1 MSEAEVTLKYREWP
15 FTVAHYFL
23 LGLVPVCGLFI
34 LCCWL
39 SALTLSEN
47 SAAHFGNIAIFISGV
62 MLLGCVLI
70 LGIIVTADNTIFLA
84 RDGMSF
90 PFLVSPGF
98 KMRTQQSWSDL
109 TAVSFV
115 PRGVRG
121 LLCLKFKNGQRVKLN
136 LNKLSPELVENLIVS
151 MDVWSGG
158 ADMFP
163 SLLDARLK
171 LLEGD
176 KSVSDSI
183 PGYTEMWEDELTRRF
198 GATNFIPLE
207 PKQVVRDLTIERQ
220 LAFGGMSAIYLAV
233 DSDKRKCVLKE
244 AVVPSDA
251 DSKLRETAEHMLVRE
266 AQILAGL
273 SHPNIARVLDHFLEN
288 GRHYIMMEL
297 IDGAD
302 LRRLV
307 KEHGPQSEADVAQWA
322 LQLADILAYLHAQQP
337 PVVHRDLSPDNLMLR
352 ESGELC
358 LIDFGAANH
367 FVGTAT
373 GTLIGK
379 QAYIAP
385 EQLRGKAEPRSDIY
399 AFGGTLFF
407 LLTGEDPEPL
417 SVAHVREANRRVSE
431 KLDQLIARCTAQ
443 EEDERPASAVELID
457 LLRPLVKVGANAK
470 TV

>member
-1 MSEAEVTLKYREWP
+1 LSEAEVTLKYREWP
-15 FTVAHYFL
+15 FTVTHYIL
-23 LGLVPVCGLFI
+23 LGLVPVLGLFI
-34 LCCWL
+34 LSCWL
-39 SALTLSEN
+39 SALTLQAG
-47 SAAHFGNIAIFISGV
+47 SAAQFGNIAIFLSAV
-62 MLLGCVLI
+62 MMLGCFLI
-70 LGIIVTADNTIFLA
+70 WGIIVTADNTIFLA

-90 PFLVSPGF
+90 PFLVCPGS
-98 KMRTQQSWSDL
+98 KMRTQQHWSDL
-109 TAVSFV
+109 IAVNFV
-115 PRGVRG
+115 PRGRRG
-121 LLCLKFKNGQRVKLN
+121 MLCLKFKNGQRVRLH
-136 LNKLSPELVENLIVS
+136 LDMLSPELVENLIVS

-171 LLEGD
+171 LLETD
-176 KSVSDSI
+176 KGASESL
-183 PGYTEMWEDELTRRF
+183 PGYTEMWEDELARRF

-207 PKQVVRDLTIERQ
+207 PREKVRELTIERQ
-220 LAFGGMSAIYLAV
+220 LAFGGMSAIYLATGA
-233 DSDKRKCVLKE
+233 DNRKCVLKE

-251 DSKLRETAEHMLVRE
+251 DAKLRETAEHMLVRE

-307 KEHGPQSEADVAQWA
+307 KEHGRQSEADVAYWA

-337 PVVHRDLSPDNLMLR
+337 PIVHRDLSPDNLMLR

-417 SVAHVREANRRVSE
+417 SVAHVREVNRKVSE
-431 KLDQLIARCTAQ
+431 KLDQIIARCTAQ
-443 EEDERPASAVELID
+443 EEEERPATALELAG
-457 LLRPLVKVGANAK
+457 LLRPLAKEGANAK